1 MGGYDVVWIAEGSEE
16 DVLCGRN
23 RRTRQICSPE
33 QISELASAVVVFLS
47 NLSRLKCIVNKPNS
61 SI

>member
-1 MGGYDVVWIAEGSEE
+1 MGRYDVVWIVEGSEE

-33 QISELASAVVVFLS
+33 PRISELASAIVVFFEQFVTP
-47 NLSRLKCIVNKPNS
+47 KVYCQ
-61 SI
+61 

>member
-1 MGGYDVVWIAEGSEE
+1 MGRYDVVWIVEGSEE

-33 QISELASAVVVFLS
+33 PCYCCFFEQFVTPKVY
-47 NLSRLKCIVNKPNS
+47 CQ
-61 SI
+61 